1 MGWGPMNQIG
11 ERIKTIRL
19 SLGLSMEE
27 FGKLFT
33 PNVDKSLISR
43 WEKEVNL
50 PNNERIKRIAEIGKV
65 SIDYLKNGE
74 LTAGKIIKNWRLE
87 SKLSNPKFSILIGIS
102 KGYLSQLENDLVLP
116 NHDLIRKI
124 SKACNKPINIL
135 LSTIGL
141 VELDTN
147 VEHYKELEKRN
158 IELIEENI
166 KLKAKL
172 DMIYEVIKT

>member
-1 MGWGPMNQIG
+1 MGWGPMNQIS

-43 WEKEVNL
+43 WEKEVNHPNNERMKKIAEIGDLSVETLKFRKYEFNMIGERIKEIRLSLGLSMEKFAELIDSTAKSGTVSNWETGKNL

-65 SIDYLKNGE
+65 SIDYLNNGV
-74 LTAGKIIKNWRLE
+74 TYR
-87 SKLSNPKFSILIGIS
+87 
-102 KGYLSQLENDLVLP
+102 
-116 NHDLIRKI
+116 
-124 SKACNKPINIL
+124 
-135 LSTIGL
+135 
-141 VELDTN
+141 
-147 VEHYKELEKRN
+147 ELEKRN

-166 KLKAKL
+166 QLKAKL